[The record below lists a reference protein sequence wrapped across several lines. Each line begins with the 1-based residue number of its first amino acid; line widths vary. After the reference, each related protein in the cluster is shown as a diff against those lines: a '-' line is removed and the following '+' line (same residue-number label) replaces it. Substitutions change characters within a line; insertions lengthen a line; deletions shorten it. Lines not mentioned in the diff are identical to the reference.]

1 MVKGKEIDES
11 THLMVAHINSS
22 EAALANLVDNDIRA
36 QLLLANDA
44 SDGRAAQR
52 RTRGQLCLLHPQRMW
67 WNDLEAVMFQVLK
80 SIVL

>member
-1 MVKGKEIDES
+1 VVKGKEIDES

-22 EAALANLVDNDIRA
+22 EAAFANFVDNDIRA

-44 SDGRAAQR
+44 SGGRAAQR
-52 RTRGQLCLLHPQRMW
+52 RTRGQLCLLHPQRMC

-80 SIVL
+80 SIAL